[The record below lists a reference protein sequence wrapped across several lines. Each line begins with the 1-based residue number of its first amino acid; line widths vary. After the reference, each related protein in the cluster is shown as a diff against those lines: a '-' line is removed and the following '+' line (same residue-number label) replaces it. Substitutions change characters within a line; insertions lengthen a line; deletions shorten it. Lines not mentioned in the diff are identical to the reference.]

1 MVRIPYPERV
11 TPYRNGYVW
20 TCPTDRAYERQGYK
34 TAIKA
39 CGIIALC
46 LFVLGG
52 AFSMMV
58 RDWQF
63 FGITAGCL
71 AVFLV
76 IALVVYRIFDSH
88 DGEVNER
95 YRMSDHDIKIGERSA
110 AVFFSYKSIKQV
122 RMAERYIE
130 LKGTVRT
137 ARVYVPEEDRKF
149 VEDWI
154 LGRIPADTAVL
165 GKGQLFQS

>member
-11 TPYRNGYVW
+11 TPYRNGFVW
-20 TCPTDRAYERQGYK
+20 TSPMDRAYERQGYK
-34 TAIKA
+34 TAMKA

-46 LFVLGG
+46 LFALGG
-52 AFSMMV
+52 VFSMMV

-63 FGITAGCL
+63 FGIAAGCL

-76 IALVVYRIFDSH
+76 SALVVNFIFGNH
-88 DGEVNER
+88 NGEVNER
-95 YRMSDHDIKIGERSA
+95 YLMSEHDIKIGERSA
-110 AVFFSYKSIKQV
+110 AVFFAYKSIRQV

-137 ARVYVPEEDRKF
+137 ARVYVPAEAREF

-154 LGRIPADTAVL
+154 LERIPAGTVVL
-165 GKGQLFQS
+165 GRG